1 MKPTGEDYGRTGDT
15 RGNRRRG
22 HGRGEGSE
30 TSRGPQGGQGPP
42 CEKAKE
48 TILAEK
54 KALQEKLERLSGE
67 TAAEREAGEARIREL
82 EEQVGKAGSEDAK
95 KAFEAQLERRTR
107 EFEARE
113 KKLAEE
119 LSESKGRHE
128 ALLERRR
135 LDMVGLDL
143 ENAMTKLGITDPDD
157 RDNCR
162 DKFMRGHGGDFR
174 PDDKDSLVN
183 TDYKTVAEVL
193 GKLAADSTAYQKF
206 IPARNGGG
214 GASGSSG
221 VKPPAANPFEKGKE
235 NLTEQGRLFRENPAV
250 YERLKAEAAS
260 KGG

>member
-1 MKPTGEDYGRTGDT
+1 MDEQAILDILG
-15 RGNRRRG
+15 
-22 HGRGEGSE
+22 GEGTDAE
-30 TSRGPQGGQGPP
+30 KAKKLLDAHKTDKAPL
-42 CEKAKE
+42 EKAKE

-54 KALQEKLERLSGE
+54 KALQEKLEKLSGE
-67 TAAEREAGEARIREL
+67 AAAEREAGESRIKEL
-82 EEQVGKAGSEDAK
+82 EGEIGKAGGEEAK
-95 KAFEAQLERRTR
+95 KAFDAQLERKAR

-113 KKLAEE
+113 KKLTEE
-119 LSESKGRHE
+119 LSESKGRHD

-162 DKFMRGHGGDFR
+162 DKFMRGHGGDFKPNGEDR
-174 PDDKDSLVN
+174 LEN
-183 TDYKTVAEVL
+183 AEYKTVSEVL
-193 GKLAADSTAYQKF
+193 SRLATDSTAYQKF

-221 VKPPAANPFEKGKE
+221 AKPSSANPFEKGRE
-235 NLTEQGRLFRENPAV
+235 NLTEQGRLFRENNAL
-250 YERLKAEAAS
+250 YERLRAEAAS